1 MLDSELY
8 HPRNGDHHQHHHG
21 AGGHHH
27 HYRSHHRHYHS
38 PSPHH
43 HQHHQGGG
51 ERKSRSSPRNHHHHH
66 LQQGNAGEKL
76 QYQNAFGG
84 SVGANI
90 GGSPSSSSERYYRH
104 YPSHQHLL
112 SGAVGSGGSGG
123 YYDLS
128 EKLDSSLTVGGG
140 SRSSEK
146 SSSLISGDSNNNHNG
161 HGHHHSNTSSILSHG
176 SDSNVAGGSGSNAS
190 GGSKKRT
197 IVLVGDGRSRVR
209 RVVRTQTRQI
219 TVVSYSGRKKETE
232 THTSHHATIVSFPQ
246 KIDRPSQIYSTHHHH
261 PAVSSNNGLLA
272 SGASSSSLCGMPG
285 GGGTGSA
292 ASYVY
297 VHQQPHHHQV
307 MGTTGLPATTT
318 HYVSPQQ
325 LTYHLHSAVATGN
338 GNGNGYHHHGSHQ
351 NIAATPTLHKKG
363 SIRSN
368 GDVLKRT
375 RVQNAYELSQDLLD
389 KQIELLER
397 KYGGVKAR
405 NAALTIQRAFRHY
418 TMVKKFASIT
428 AMAKAEK
435 RMSRRVQQ
443 QQQQQHQPP
452 PQGDQLDMM
461 QQHHQLVV
469 DDGQIY
475 ATEDGT
481 MVGQQRVCA
490 TISATPP
497 GTLHHRVTPV
507 RSMSLRER
515 RLDSSPNTRSQ
526 TGSPAPGVAAPI
538 NQSWSQSPTQIM
550 TGGSGGS
557 SAQLQ
562 QYSHPHVNILHQQ
575 QAQLAGYVSYTSAA
589 NVTPSMHQHLQQ
601 QQQQQYQSQYGS
613 QDLNVSGV
621 SSASSSQLDS
631 TVSSMNL
638 SWNSQT
644 AVGAT
649 HHHHQ
654 SPYTPHYTAAQIYM
668 RPRGIGIGSS
678 GGSSGSTASSVGGGA
693 GTGGGGCGGRKVPPE
708 VPKRTSSI
716 TGPGGQQLQQH
727 TPSRTLRP
735 NGLCK
740 TAENGSLSSVQSS
753 GSDSSASVPGGAGSL
768 GGGGA
773 VELGSDR
780 SSSPQWTKRSK
791 GGAGSSQSG
800 SIPMLPAHSPDH
812 LLVGG
817 PTTDIAGTP
826 STRSGGSTGGNG
838 SSANV
843 TIASIES
850 ECLSSHTSAA
860 QYSMEQH
867 DQIVHTPTSYKVSE
881 TIRKRQY
888 RVGLNLFNKKP
899 ERGVTYLIRKGFLEN
914 TPQGVARFLISRKG
928 LSRQMI
934 GEYLGNLQNPFN
946 MAVLDC
952 FAGELDLSGM
962 QVDVALRKFQGYFRM
977 PGEAQ
982 KIERLMEVFSA
993 RYCQCNGDIVAR
1005 LRSHDTVFVLAF
1017 AIIMLNTDLHT
1028 PNLKPERRMRC
1039 DDFVK
1044 NLRGIDDC
1052 HDIDRD
1058 MLNGIYERVKANE
1071 FKPGSD
1077 HVTQVMKVQATIV
1090 GKKPNLALPHRRLVC
1105 YCRLYEIPDI
1115 NKKERPGVHQR
1126 EVFLFNDLLVIT
1138 KIFSKKKSSV
1148 TYTFRNS
1155 YTLCGMVV
1163 TLLDVPNYQ
1172 FCIRLSQKVD
1182 GKVLVTFNARNE
1194 HDRCKFAEDL
1204 RESISEMDEME
1215 TLRIEAELER
1225 QKSARGARANNSE
1238 NRDSGVAD
1246 VEVCAGVPFQVGAG
1260 GVGVGVVGG
1269 VSPNECGLVAH
1280 GGGEAQ
1286 LKRSALSNSL
1296 LDMHEQ
1302 FGNEKPQ
1309 RRGSVGSLDSGM
1321 SISFQSTSASTG
1333 SRSDIKVRML
1343 PHSNTSGQIIMHAG
1357 QHPAALMG
1365 AIYHQQVHHH
1375 QQQQQQQQAAGHH
1388 HHHTAV
1394 AAAAASATGGG
1405 VIVSVGQPPASSHLL
1420 TSHPH
1425 PHHHHPGGG
1434 PTTASMMA
1442 SNSIMAPG
1450 GATTTT
1456 LISANSSTSN
1466 SIGAIRRERKPSRTE
1481 DAATT
1486 LAALTATAP
1495 SNSAGASSGGANN
1508 ANLAAAVAP
1517 APPTGAAAGAGG
1529 GNFGRSTEV

>member
-1 MLDSELY
+1 MLLF
-8 HPRNGDHHQHHHG
+8 Q
-21 AGGHHH
+21 
-27 HYRSHHRHYHS
+27 
-38 PSPHH
+38 
-43 HQHHQGGG
+43 
-51 ERKSRSSPRNHHHHH
+51 
-66 LQQGNAGEKL
+66 
-76 QYQNAFGG
+76 
-84 SVGANI
+84 
-90 GGSPSSSSERYYRH
+90 
-104 YPSHQHLL
+104 
-112 SGAVGSGGSGG
+112 
-123 YYDLS
+123 
-128 EKLDSSLTVGGG
+128 
-140 SRSSEK
+140 
-146 SSSLISGDSNNNHNG
+146 
-161 HGHHHSNTSSILSHG
+161 IL
-176 SDSNVAGGSGSNAS
+176 N
-190 GGSKKRT
+190 
-197 IVLVGDGRSRVR
+197 
-209 RVVRTQTRQI
+209 
-219 TVVSYSGRKKETE
+219 
-232 THTSHHATIVSFPQ
+232 FPQ
-246 KIDRPSQIYSTHHHH
+246 KIDRPAQIYSTHHHH
-261 PAVSSNNGLLA
+261 PSSGGSVASNNGLLA
-272 SGASSSSLCGMPG
+272 SGGSSSLGSSSLCGVGPG
-285 GGGTGSA
+285 GG
-292 ASYVY
+292 SYVY
-297 VHQQPHHHQV
+297 VHQQQPQPNHQQS
-307 MGTTGLPATTT
+307 TQ

-325 LTYHLHSAVATGN
+325 LTYHLHSAAGGGN
-338 GNGNGYHHHGSHQ
+338 TTGNGYHHHGSHQ
-351 NIAATPTLHKKG
+351 NIATPTLHKKG

-405 NAALTIQRAFRHY
+405 TAALTIQRAFRHY

-443 QQQQQHQPP
+443 QQQQQQSE
-452 PQGDQLDMM
+452 LDMM
-461 QQHHQLVV
+461 HHHPHPHHLQPALE
-469 DDGQIY
+469 DGQIY

-515 RLDSSPNTRSQ
+515 RLDSSPIPRSQ
-526 TGSPAPGVAAPI
+526 SGTASPAPVPI
-538 NQSWSQSPTQIM
+538 TSWSQSPTQLV
-550 TGGSGGS
+550 TGAST
-557 SAQLQ
+557 QQQQQQQQQQ

-575 QAQLAGYVSYTSAA
+575 QAQLAGYGYTPAVSA
-589 NVTPSMHQHLQQ
+589 PSHAVMHHHQHQ

-613 QDLNVSGV
+613 QDLNVSGA
-621 SSASSSQLDS
+621 SSSSQLDS

-644 AVGAT
+644 AST
-649 HHHHQ
+649 HQ

-678 GGSSGSTASSVGGGA
+678 GGSSGSTSSAS
-693 GTGGGGCGGRKVPPE
+693 GRKVPPE

-716 TGPGGQQLQQH
+716 TGPGGQH
-727 TPSRTLRP
+727 TPSRSLRP

-753 GSDSSASVPGGAGSL
+753 GSDSSASAERGL
-768 GGGGA
+768 GGVGI
-773 VELGSDR
+773 ELMGSSDR
-780 SSSPQWTKRSK
+780 SSSPQWKRK
-791 GGAGSSQSG
+791 GPGSSQSG
-800 SIPMLPAHSPDH
+800 SITLLPAQSPDH
-812 LLVGG
+812 MLMSASAGDAAGG
-817 PTTDIAGTP
+817 AAGRSIH
-826 STRSGGSTGGNG
+826 STVATATAATATAVSGAG
-838 SSANV
+838 SANV

-899 ERGVTYLIRKGFLEN
+899 ERGITYLIRKGFLEN

-993 RYCQCNGDIVAR
+993 RYCQCNSDIVAR

-1225 QKSARGARANNSE
+1225 QKSARGTRTNNSE

-1246 VEVCAGVPFQVGAG
+1246 VEVCAGSYPA
-1260 GVGVGVVGG
+1260 GVGGLVPGGVGG
-1269 VSPNECGLVAH
+1269 VSPNECGLAH
-1280 GGGEAQ
+1280 SDAQ

-1302 FGNEKPQ
+1302 FGNDKPQ

-1365 AIYHQQVHHH
+1365 AIYHQQIHHHQQH
-1375 QQQQQQQQAAGHH
+1375 QQQQQQQAMGTAHH
-1388 HHHTAV
+1388 HPAV
-1394 AAAAASATGGG
+1394 GSNTTGGG
-1405 VIVSVGQPPASSHLL
+1405 VIVSVGPPGSSQQHHLHHPPGGLHMMAASAAAQPPPVQAMNNGMVMAG
-1420 TSHPH
+1420 TS
-1425 PHHHHPGGG
+1425 
-1434 PTTASMMA
+1434 
-1442 SNSIMAPG
+1442 
-1450 GATTTT
+1450 TTT
-1456 LISANSSTSN
+1456 INPNSSSSTTN
-1466 SIGAIRRERKPSRTE
+1466 SSSGAIHRRERKPSRTE
-1481 DAATT
+1481 DAATVAALA
-1486 LAALTATAP
+1486 LAA
-1495 SNSAGASSGGANN
+1495 SAGASSAMNASSSSSTTTTNANN
-1508 ANLAAAVAP
+1508 SNNTAS
-1517 APPTGAAAGAGG
+1517 G
-1529 GNFGRSTEV
+1529 GNYGRSTEV

>member
-8 HPRNGDHHQHHHG
+8 PRGGDTHQH
-21 AGGHHH
+21 GHHH
-27 HYRSHHRHYHS
+27 HHHHHHHHYKSPHHRHYHS

-43 HQHHQGGG
+43 HHQGVER
-51 ERKSRSSPRNHHHHH
+51 ERKSRSSPRHHH
-66 LQQGNAGEKL
+66 LQQSDGEKL
-76 QYQNAFGG
+76 KYQNAFGG
-84 SVGANI
+84 SVGNI
-90 GGSPSSSSERYYRH
+90 GGSSSSEKYHKYFPH
-104 YPSHQHLL
+104 HLL
-112 SGAVGSGGSGG
+112 SGGSGTGGSGG
-123 YYDLS
+123 YFDLS
-128 EKLDSSLTVGGG
+128 DKLDSLNLGG
-140 SRSSEK
+140 SRGSEK
-146 SSSLISGDSNNNHNG
+146 SSLISGSGSSAVSGGGDSNNNHQ
-161 HGHHHSNTSSILSHG
+161 HHTSGSASILS
-176 SDSNVAGGSGSNAS
+176 DTTAAGSGSNAS
-190 GGSKKRT
+190 GGSSKKRT

-246 KIDRPSQIYSTHHHH
+246 KIDRPAQIYSTHHHH
-261 PAVSSNNGLLA
+261 PSSGGSVASNNGLLA
-272 SGASSSSLCGMPG
+272 SGGSSSLGSSSLCGVGPG
-285 GGGTGSA
+285 GG
-292 ASYVY
+292 SYVY
-297 VHQQPHHHQV
+297 VHQQQPQPNHQQS
-307 MGTTGLPATTT
+307 TQ

-325 LTYHLHSAVATGN
+325 LTYHLHSAAGGGN
-338 GNGNGYHHHGSHQ
+338 TTGNGYHHHGSHQ
-351 NIAATPTLHKKG
+351 NIATPTLHKKG

-405 NAALTIQRAFRHY
+405 TAALTIQRAFRHY

-443 QQQQQHQPP
+443 QQQQQQSE
-452 PQGDQLDMM
+452 LDMM
-461 QQHHQLVV
+461 HHHPHPHHLQPALE
-469 DDGQIY
+469 DGQIY

-515 RLDSSPNTRSQ
+515 RLDSSPIPRSQ
-526 TGSPAPGVAAPI
+526 SGTASPAPVPI
-538 NQSWSQSPTQIM
+538 TSWSQSPTQLV
-550 TGGSGGS
+550 TGAST
-557 SAQLQ
+557 QQQQQQQQQQ

-575 QAQLAGYVSYTSAA
+575 QAQLAGYGYTPAVSA
-589 NVTPSMHQHLQQ
+589 PSHAVMHHHQHQ

-613 QDLNVSGV
+613 QDLNVSGA
-621 SSASSSQLDS
+621 SSSSQLDS

-644 AVGAT
+644 AST
-649 HHHHQ
+649 HQ

-678 GGSSGSTASSVGGGA
+678 GGSSGSTSSAS
-693 GTGGGGCGGRKVPPE
+693 GRKVPPE

-716 TGPGGQQLQQH
+716 TGPGGQH
-727 TPSRTLRP
+727 TPSRSLRP

-753 GSDSSASVPGGAGSL
+753 GSDSSASAERGL
-768 GGGGA
+768 GGVGI
-773 VELGSDR
+773 ELMGSSDR
-780 SSSPQWTKRSK
+780 SSSPQWKRK
-791 GGAGSSQSG
+791 GPGSSQSG
-800 SIPMLPAHSPDH
+800 SITLLPAQSPDH
-812 LLVGG
+812 MLMSASAGDAAGG
-817 PTTDIAGTP
+817 AAGRSIH
-826 STRSGGSTGGNG
+826 STVATATAATATAVSGAG
-838 SSANV
+838 SANV

-899 ERGVTYLIRKGFLEN
+899 ERGITYLIRKGFLEN

-993 RYCQCNGDIVAR
+993 RYCQCNSDIVAR

-1225 QKSARGARANNSE
+1225 QKSARGTRTNNSE

-1246 VEVCAGVPFQVGAG
+1246 VEVCAGSYPA
-1260 GVGVGVVGG
+1260 GVGGLVPGGVGG
-1269 VSPNECGLVAH
+1269 VSPNECGLAH
-1280 GGGEAQ
+1280 SDAQ

-1302 FGNEKPQ
+1302 FGNDKPQ

-1365 AIYHQQVHHH
+1365 AIYHQQIHHHQQH
-1375 QQQQQQQQAAGHH
+1375 QQQQQQQAMGTAHH
-1388 HHHTAV
+1388 HPAV
-1394 AAAAASATGGG
+1394 GSNTTGGG
-1405 VIVSVGQPPASSHLL
+1405 VIVSVGPPGSSQQHHLHHPPGGLHMMAASAAAQPPPVQAMNNGMVMAG
-1420 TSHPH
+1420 TS
-1425 PHHHHPGGG
+1425 
-1434 PTTASMMA
+1434 
-1442 SNSIMAPG
+1442 
-1450 GATTTT
+1450 TTT
-1456 LISANSSTSN
+1456 INPNSSSSTTN
-1466 SIGAIRRERKPSRTE
+1466 SSSGAIHRRERKPSRTE
-1481 DAATT
+1481 DAATVAALA
-1486 LAALTATAP
+1486 LAA
-1495 SNSAGASSGGANN
+1495 SAGASSAMNASSSSTTTTTNANN
-1508 ANLAAAVAP
+1508 SNNTAS
-1517 APPTGAAAGAGG
+1517 G
-1529 GNFGRSTEV
+1529 GNYGRSTEV